1 MLLIRDPTLAIP
13 PKKNEYSKFLILF
26 EFLFYDMQSNSESSV
41 VLANIKERLQDT
53 AITSYLAFKKG
64 NSSPFNWTNDEFE
77 AMCKLE
83 NENYLVIQKGNKG
96 NTIDIL
102 GKDSYLKWVETLL
115 KDSSKFRNILVASDK
130 CLNCMINSGKIES
143 LICQKNSK
151 KMKRPIINWGLLS
164 KFMDQ
169 VKCVNLFKKL
179 DCHYSETIFSAIGT
193 PTYKLGKM
201 LVPFSVWY
209 NTEWFYC

>member
-130 CLNCMINSGKIES
+130 YLNCMINSGKKES
-143 LICQKNSK
+143 LICRKNSK
-151 KMKRPIINWGLLS
+151 KMKKPIINWGLLS
-164 KFMDQ
+164 TLYGSGKVRKPIQ
-169 VKCVNLFKKL
+169 KIRLPLFRN
-179 DCHYSETIFSAIGT
+179 YFFSD
-193 PTYKLGKM
+193 
-201 LVPFSVWY
+201 WY
-209 NTEWFYC
+209 PSTQTRKNVSSLFCLI

>member
-53 AITSYLAFKKG
+53 AITSYFTFKKG

-130 CLNCMINSGKIES
+130 YLNCMINSGKKES
-143 LICQKNSK
+143 LICRKNSK
-151 KMKRPIINWGLLS
+151 KMKKPIMNWGLLS
-164 KFMDQ
+164 TLYGSGKVRKPIQ
-169 VKCVNLFKKL
+169 KIRLPLFRN
-179 DCHYSETIFSAIGT
+179 YFFSD
-193 PTYKLGKM
+193 
-201 LVPFSVWY
+201 WY
-209 NTEWFYC
+209 PYIQTRKNVSSLFCLI

>member
-41 VLANIKERLQDT
+41 VLANIKKRLQDT
-53 AITSYLAFKKG
+53 AITFYLAFKKG
-64 NSSPFNWTNDEFE
+64 NSSPFNWTKDEFE
-77 AMCKLE
+77 TMCKLK
-83 NENYLVIQKGNKG
+83 NENYLDIQKGNKG

-130 CLNCMINSGKIES
+130 YLNCMINSGKKES
-143 LICQKNSK
+143 LICRKNSK
-151 KMKRPIINWGLLS
+151 KMKKPIINWGLLS
-164 KFMDQ
+164 TLYGSGKVRKPIQ
-169 VKCVNLFKKL
+169 KIRLPLFRN
-179 DCHYSETIFSAIGT
+179 YFFSD
-193 PTYKLGKM
+193 
-201 LVPFSVWY
+201 WY
-209 NTEWFYC
+209 PYIQTRKNVSSLFCLI